1 MTTLL
6 SASKLTK
13 SFGINPLFTD
23 LSFVCE
29 ENERVAVVGANGAG
43 KSTFLAM
50 LAGSQE
56 PDEGSVSRKRNL
68 TVSYVPQE
76 EFFNDEQ
83 SIREILEKSA
93 SLYPGNK
100 EGVIRET
107 LGFFGFDNPEEKS
120 GVLSG
125 GWKKRLSIACGLVTE
140 PDLLL
145 LDEPTNHLD
154 VDGILLLEDLL
165 TEKSIS
171 TLFIS
176 HDRYFIEHVATRII
190 EIDRRY
196 PNGVLNV
203 PATNDRGSYQT
214 FLEAREEFL
223 ENLRLR
229 EASLKNK
236 MRREAEW
243 LSRMPKARGTKAK
256 YRIDAAHA
264 LKKEI
269 ASIELDEKRVGLSFS
284 GSGRDTKELIQ
295 LKDVSK
301 SFGDKVLLKKFSLL
315 ISRKGRVGILG
326 ANGIGKTTLIRLL
339 NGTLE
344 ADSGVIRRASSLKVA
359 TLDQT
364 RDALDPDLTLAKAL
378 CREGDAVVFN
388 GKSVHVAS
396 WAKRFAFKS
405 EQLTQKISSLSGGER
420 ARVCLAQIMIQEVDL
435 LILDEPTNDLDINT
449 LEILE
454 ESIEEFPGAVI
465 LVTHDRYLLDRACN
479 VIVGF
484 LGDGEVEK
492 FSDHYQWLG
501 ARAEK
506 EKVEVSAV
514 VQKQETRTPKQK
526 SGKLS
531 YKDERDWSTILER
544 IDAQEKEVEKLQSAI
559 DSNDIGQVLQDK
571 CEALANA
578 QKKLE
583 ELILRW
589 EELEKLKGV

>member
-1 MTTLL
+1 MATLL
-6 SASKLTK
+6 SATKLTK
-13 SFGINPLFTD
+13 SFGIKPLFTD

-29 ENERVAVVGANGAG
+29 EGERIAVVGANGAG
-43 KSTFLAM
+43 KSTFLAL
-50 LAGSQE
+50 LAGTQE
-56 PDEGSVSRKRNL
+56 PDDGAVSRKRNL

-76 EFFNDEQ
+76 EFFNEEQ
-83 SIREILEKSA
+83 SIKEILFKAA
-93 SLYPGNK
+93 SVFPGNK
-100 EGVIRET
+100 EGIIRET
-107 LGFFGFDNPEEKS
+107 IGFFGFDDPEQKA

-154 VDGILLLEDLL
+154 VDGILLLEDFL
-165 TEKSIS
+165 TEKGIS

-203 PATNDRGSYQT
+203 PAASDRGSYQT
-214 FLEAREEFL
+214 FLEFRDEFL
-223 ENLRLR
+223 DNLRLR

-269 ASIELDEKRVGLSFS
+269 ASIELDEKRVGLSFT

-301 SFGDKVLLKKFSLL
+301 SFGDKSLLKKFSLL

-344 ADSGVIRRASSLKVA
+344 ADSGVIRRASNLKIA

-364 RDALDPDLTLAKAL
+364 RDALDPDMTLAKAL

-388 GKSVHVAS
+388 GRSVHVAS

-405 EQLTQKISSLSGGER
+405 EQLSQKISSLSGGER
-420 ARVCLAQIMIQEVDL
+420 ARVCLAQIMVQEVDL

-465 LVTHDRYLLDRACN
+465 LVTHDRYLLDRACK

-484 LGDGEVEK
+484 LGDGEIAT
-492 FSDHYQWLG
+492 FADHYQWLA
-501 ARAEK
+501 ARALK
-506 EKVEVSAV
+506 EKSDSAPTS
-514 VQKQETRTPKQK
+514 QKQEVKLPKQK
-526 SGKLS
+526 PGKLS

-544 IDAQEKEVEKLQSAI
+544 IETQEKEIEKLQSLI
-559 DSNDIGQVLQDK
+559 TENDVGQALQEK

-578 QKKLE
+578 QKKHD
-583 ELILRW
+583 ELVERW
-589 EELEKLKGV
+589 EELEKMKGG

>member
-1 MTTLL
+1 MATLL
-6 SASKLTK
+6 SATKLTK
-13 SFGINPLFTD
+13 SFGIKPLFTD

-29 ENERVAVVGANGAG
+29 EGERIAVVGANGAG
-43 KSTFLAM
+43 KSTFLA
-50 LAGSQE
+50 LLSGTQE
-56 PDEGSVSRKRNL
+56 PDEGAVSRKRNL

-76 EFFNDEQ
+76 EFFDEDK
-83 SIREILEKSA
+83 SIKEILVKA
-93 SLYPGNK
+93 SSIFPGNK

-107 LGFFGFDNPEEKS
+107 IGFFGFDDPEQKA

-165 TEKSIS
+165 TEKNIS

-203 PATNDRGSYQT
+203 PAASDRGSYQT
-214 FLEAREEFL
+214 FLEFRDEFL
-223 ENLRLR
+223 DNLRLR

-269 ASIELDEKRVGLSFS
+269 ASIELDEKRVGLSFT

-301 SFGDKVLLKKFSLL
+301 SFGDKSLLKKFSLL

-344 ADSGVIRRASSLKVA
+344 ADSGVIRRASNLKIA

-364 RDALDPDLTLAKAL
+364 RDALDPDMTLAKAL
-378 CREGDAVVFN
+378 CKEGDAVVFN
-388 GKSVHVAS
+388 GRSVHVAS

-405 EQLTQKISSLSGGER
+405 EQLSQKISSLSGGER
-420 ARVCLAQIMIQEVDL
+420 ARVCLAQIMVQEVDL

-465 LVTHDRYLLDRACN
+465 LVTHDRYLLDRACK

-484 LGDGEVEK
+484 LGDGEIAT
-492 FSDHYQWLG
+492 FADHYQWLA
-501 ARAEK
+501 ARALK
-506 EKVEVSAV
+506 EKSDSVPTT
-514 VQKQETRTPKQK
+514 QKQEVKLPKQK
-526 SGKLS
+526 PGKLS

-544 IDAQEKEVEKLQSAI
+544 IEAQEKEIEKLQSLI
-559 DSNDIGQVLQDK
+559 TENDVGQALQEK
-571 CEALANA
+571 CQALANA
-578 QKKLE
+578 QKKHD
-583 ELILRW
+583 ELVERW
-589 EELEKLKGV
+589 EELEKMKGG